1 MMLMKLPALRLGMA
15 GAIAA
20 VLLAAAAAA
29 FALTPKLSYVQDVPS
44 LEQTV
49 PRQFGDWKEVAT
61 PFLHVDL
68 ATRRDG
74 ETTTDQPYDETVMR
88 AYRNSRGQVV
98 MLALAYGER
107 QRQEVKVH
115 RPDLCYVAQ
124 GFRILDLRPTTFD
137 KISGA
142 KVPVEGKRMLASSR
156 GRMEAVSYW
165 MRIGELYSESAWET
179 RGYLIKEGLAG
190 RVPDGILVRASRPV
204 VSAEEADAAYPQLEA
219 FLGELT
225 AAMPERSASLL
236 AR

>member
-1 MMLMKLPALRLGMA
+1 MMLLKLPVIRLGVA
-15 GAIAA
+15 SSIAA

-29 FALTPKLSYVQDVPS
+29 LALTPKLSYVDDVPS

-61 PFLHVDL
+61 PFIQVDL
-68 ATRRDG
+68 STRRDG

-88 AYRNSRGQVV
+88 AYRNSRGDVV

-115 RPDLCYVAQ
+115 RPDLCYVSQ

-137 KISGA
+137 NVTGTK
-142 KVPVEGKRMLASSR
+142 KPVEGKRMLASSR

-165 MRIGELYSESAWET
+165 LRIGDLYSESAWET

-204 VSAEEADAAYPQLEA
+204 ASAAEAESAYPVLER
-219 FLGELT
+219 FLADLVQASPPTT
-225 AAMPERSASLL
+225 AAVLVQ
-236 AR
+236 

>member
-1 MMLMKLPALRLGMA
+1 MMVLKLPAIRFGTA
-15 GAIAA
+15 AAITA
-20 VLLAAAAAA
+20 VLLGAAAAAL
-29 FALTPKLSYVQDVPS
+29 ALTPSLSYVQDVPS
-44 LEQTV
+44 LDQTV

-61 PFLHVDL
+61 PYIQVDL
-68 ATRRDG
+68 STRRDG
-74 ETTTDQPYDETVMR
+74 ETTTEQPYDETVMR
-88 AYRNSRGQVV
+88 AYRNSRGEVV

-115 RPDLCYVAQ
+115 RPDLCYVSQ

-137 KISGA
+137 KVNGA
-142 KVPVEGKRMLASSR
+142 KAPFEGKRMLATSR

-165 MRIGELYSESAWET
+165 MRIGDLYSENAWET

-204 VSAEEADAAYPQLEA
+204 ANAKEAEAAYPQLEA
-219 FLGELT
+219 FLAEL
-225 AAMPERSASLL
+225 AAATPERSAALL

>member
-1 MMLMKLPALRLGMA
+1 MMLMKLPAIRLGVATAM
-15 GAIAA
+15 AA

-61 PFLHVDL
+61 PFIQVDL

-115 RPDLCYVAQ
+115 RPDLCYVSQ
-124 GFRILDLRPTTFD
+124 GFRILDLRPAIFD
-137 KISGA
+137 KVSGA
-142 KVPVEGKRMLASSR
+142 KAPFEGKRMLASSR

-165 MRIGELYSESAWET
+165 MRIGELYSENAWET

-204 VSAEEADAAYPQLEA
+204 ADAAEADAAYPQLES
-219 FLGELT
+219 FLVELT